1 LDSFDKN
8 KNFNS
13 ILIFFSDLLTIW
25 YFAIQFNLK
34 QLFMTRLLTRFGL
47 FCAVAF
53 TAISAMAQNAGTI
66 AGTVKNATTGE
77 TVAAVSVTVKGTSVG
92 TYTDDKGTFRLNV
105 SQKAPY
111 TLVFSSVG
119 FENQEQVVS
128 AGTSKVDV
136 SLKQAFTLGTEVV
149 VAASRVAERILESP
163 VTIERV
169 SNATIKNAPVSNY
182 YDLLGTLKGV
192 DVNIASL
199 TFKSISTRGFNGSG
213 NSRLNQ
219 FVDGMDNQAP
229 GLNFSVASIIGLT
242 ELDVDNIEL
251 LPGASSALYGQGG
264 MNGTVLINS
273 KSPFKYQGLSFQIKQ
288 GMNHVDNK
296 QRPLAPF
303 KDWTVR
309 YAKKIGDRFAYK
321 FSMQYTEADD
331 WRANSNQN
339 YSRTTGSPNGQ
350 TIAGTRLSDPNYD
363 GVNFYGDETSAN
375 LADVGA
381 GVRSLVRAS
390 LISSLGQ
397 AAGAATFDNLYNA
410 AAAYPTLA
418 AYQTFLTG
426 AGGAALGANAA
437 FLWGDRRG
445 YFNNVNV
452 SRTGYA
458 EQDVVDPTALNI
470 KFQGSLHYKIND
482 NVEAS
487 FAAYNGSGNT
497 VYTGS
502 DRYSIKDFSMGQYK
516 LELKSRNWY
525 VRAYTTL
532 ENSGAS
538 FNSTI
543 AARYFNEKWKDSRTS
558 WFPTYAATYSTI
570 LSSGASEQAAHA
582 GARANADVGR
592 PTGYLGNNP
601 MFQSLVSTPISQ
613 GGAMFLERTSMRA
626 AEGQYNLTEA
636 LGLAK
641 YDADLLVGASA
652 RQFILNSQGTLFAD
666 TAGNININESG
677 AYAQLSKRFF
687 GDLLKFS
694 VSGRYDKN
702 ENFKGRFTPRASM
715 VVKLKEDHNLRV
727 SYQTAYRFPTT
738 QNQWINLLVGGG
750 TRLMGGLPQLR
761 KFYNFDTNPAYT
773 LASVT
778 AFGASALAG
787 APNPALLKVQTFSEF
802 KPESMNSFE
811 VGYKGLVAKKLLI
824 DFYYYFGQYENFI
837 SGVTVLQSNNPAA
850 PKVTDVLSSS
860 TRIAY
865 SISTNSTQKVK
876 TSGWGLSLDYL
887 LPANFSVS
895 SSIYGDQ
902 IGDLEAGFV
911 SYFNTPKMRT
921 NVSLNN
927 SGFAFKNRL
936 GFSAIYRY
944 QDSFT
949 YEGTFGVGRVSSF
962 NTLDAVLT
970 YKLPSMK
977 SLMKLGGTNIMNTY
991 YNTAHGSPQIGGLY
1005 YVSFAYN
1012 VF

>member
-1 LDSFDKN
+1 
-8 KNFNS
+8 
-13 ILIFFSDLLTIW
+13 
-25 YFAIQFNLK
+25 
-34 QLFMTRLLTRFGL
+34 MTRLLTRFGL

-77 TVAAVSVTVKGTSVG
+77 TVAAVTVTVKGTSAG
-92 TYTDDKGTFRLNV
+92 TFTDDKGTFKLNV
-105 SQKAPY
+105 SQKTPY

-119 FENQEQVVS
+119 FENQEQVVN

-136 SLKQAFTLGTEVV
+136 SLKQSYTLGSEVV

-163 VTIERV
+163 VTIERI

-273 KSPFKYQGLSFQIKQ
+273 KNPFKYQGLSFQVKQ

-296 QRPLAPF
+296 QRPLAPY

-321 FSMQYTEADD
+321 VSMQFTEADD
-331 WRANSNQN
+331 WRANSAQN

-350 TIAGTRLSDPNYD
+350 TIGGTRANDPNYD
-363 GVNFYGDETSAN
+363 GVNFYGDETTLNITNELLKPIKDGILAQLNPLYGVNSAAA
-375 LADVGA
+375 LADLQNASFLPSFNTIETYSAFLNSDKKTQG
-381 GVRSLVRAS
+381 LVP
-390 LISSLGQ
+390 
-397 AAGAATFDNLYNA
+397 F
-410 AAAYPTLA
+410 
-418 AYQTFLTG
+418 
-426 AGGAALGANAA
+426 AAL
-437 FLWGDRRG
+437 LYGDIRG
-445 YFNNVNV
+445 HYNNLNV

-458 EQDVVDPTALNI
+458 EQDVVDPTALNV

-487 FAAYNGSGNT
+487 FSAYNGSGNT

-516 LELKSRNWY
+516 LELKARNWFF
-525 VRAYTTL
+525 RTYTTL

-543 AARYFNEKWKDSRTS
+543 AARYFNEKWKASNV
-558 WFPTYAATYSTI
+558 WFPTYAGTYTNL
-570 LSSGASEQAAHA
+570 LSKGASEQAAHA
-582 GARANADVGR
+582 GARSQADIGR
-592 PTGYLGNNP
+592 PTGYLGNNAI
-601 MFQSLVSTPISQ
+601 FQSVVNTPISQ
-613 GGAMFLERTSMRA
+613 GGAMFLEKTSMRA

-636 LGLAK
+636 LGLEK
-641 YDADLLVGASA
+641 HNADLLVGAST

-666 TAGNININESG
+666 TAGNITINETG

-761 KFYNFDTNPAYT
+761 KFYKFDTNPAYT
-773 LASVT
+773 LASVN
-778 AFGASALAG
+778 AFGASG
-787 APNPALLKVQTFSEF
+787 GTNPSLLKVQSFPEF

-811 VGYKGLVAKKLLI
+811 VGYKGLVAKKLLV

-837 SGVTVLQSNNPAA
+837 SGVTVLQSNNPSA
-850 PKVTDVLSSS
+850 PKATDVLFANS
-860 TRIAY
+860 RIAY
-865 SISTNSTQKVK
+865 SISTNSSQKVK
-876 TSGWGLSLDYL
+876 TSGWGLSLDYI
-887 LPANFSVS
+887 LPANFTVS
-895 SSIYGDQ
+895 GSLYSDE

-911 SYFNTPKMRT
+911 SYFNTPKMRS
-921 NVSLNN
+921 NISLSN

-944 QDSFT
+944 QDGFT
-949 YEGTFGVGRVSSF
+949 YEGTFGVGTVSSF
-962 NTLDAVLT
+962 NTLDGVFT

-977 SLMKLGGTNIMNTY
+977 SLLKLGGTNIFNTY
-991 YNTAHGSPQIGGLY
+991 YNTAHGSPAIGGLY

>member
-1 LDSFDKN
+1 
-8 KNFNS
+8 
-13 ILIFFSDLLTIW
+13 
-25 YFAIQFNLK
+25 
-34 QLFMTRLLTRFGL
+34 MTRLLTRFGL

-77 TVAAVSVTVKGTSVG
+77 TVAAVSITVKGTSVG
-92 TYTDDKGTFRLNV
+92 TFTDDKGTFRLKV

-128 AGTSKVDV
+128 AGASKVDV
-136 SLKQAFTLGTEVV
+136 SLKQSFTLGTEVV

-163 VTIERV
+163 VTIERI

-199 TFKSISTRGFNGSG
+199 TFKSISSRGFNGSG

-273 KSPFKYQGLSFQIKQ
+273 KNPFKYQGLSFQVKQ

-296 QRPLAPF
+296 QRPLAPY

-321 FSMQYTEADD
+321 FSMQFTEADD
-331 WRANSNQN
+331 WRANSAQN

-350 TIAGTRLSDPNYD
+350 TIAGTRSSDPNYD

-381 GVRSLVRAS
+381 GVSSLVKAS
-390 LISSLGQ
+390 LISSLGSV
-397 AAGAATFDNLYNA
+397 AGTATFNSLYDA
-410 AAAYPTLA
+410 AALYPTLA
-418 AYQTFLTG
+418 LYQTFLTG

-437 FLWGDRRG
+437 FLWGDKRG
-445 YFNNVNV
+445 YFQNKNV

-458 EQDVVDPTALNI
+458 EQDVVDPTALNV
-470 KFQGSLHYKIND
+470 KFQGSIHYKIND

-487 FAAYNGSGNT
+487 FSAYNGSGNT

-516 LELKSRNWY
+516 LEFKAKNWY
-525 VRAYTTL
+525 FRAYTTL

-543 AARYFNEKWKDSRTS
+543 AARYFNEKWKDSRTA
-558 WFPTYAATYSTI
+558 WYPTYAATYATF
-570 LSSGASEQAAHA
+570 LSNGASDLAAHA
-582 GARANADVGR
+582 AARAGADAGR
-592 PTGYLGNNP
+592 PTGYLGNNAL
-601 MFQSLVSTPISQ
+601 FKALVGTPISK
-613 GGAMFLERTSMRA
+613 GGAMFLEKTSMRA

-636 LGLAK
+636 FGLAK
-641 YDADLLVGASA
+641 HNADLLVGASV
-652 RQFILNSQGTLFAD
+652 RQYILNSQGTLFAD
-666 TAGNININESG
+666 TAGNININETG

-715 VVKLKEDHNLRV
+715 VFKLKEDHNLRV

-761 KFYNFDTNPAYT
+761 KYYKFDTNPAYT

-778 AFGASALAG
+778 AFGASGG
-787 APNPALLKVQTFSEF
+787 ANASLLKVQAFPEF

-837 SGVTVLQSNNPAA
+837 SGVTVLQSNNAAA
-850 PKVTDVLSSS
+850 PKATDVLFSSS
-860 TRIAY
+860 RIAY
-865 SISTNSTQKVK
+865 SISTNSKQKVK
-876 TSGWGLSLDYL
+876 TSGWGLSLDYI
-887 LPANFSVS
+887 LPANFTIS
-895 SSIYGDQ
+895 SSVYSDE
-902 IGDLEAGFV
+902 IGDLEAGFI
-911 SYFNTPKMRT
+911 SYFNTPKMRS
-921 NVSLNN
+921 NVSLSN
-927 SGFAFKNRL
+927 SGFALKNRL

-944 QDSFT
+944 QDGFT
-949 YEGTFGVGRVSSF
+949 YEGTFGVGTVSSF
-962 NTLDAVLT
+962 NTLDGVLT
-970 YKLPSMK
+970 YKLPAMK
-977 SLMKLGGTNIMNTY
+977 SLVKLGGTNLFNTY
-991 YNTAHGSPQIGGLY
+991 YNTAHGSPAIGGLY

>member
-1 LDSFDKN
+1 
-8 KNFNS
+8 
-13 ILIFFSDLLTIW
+13 
-25 YFAIQFNLK
+25 
-34 QLFMTRLLTRFGL
+34 MTRLLTRFSL
-47 FCAVAF
+47 SCAFAF

-66 AGTVKNATTGE
+66 TGSVKNGTSGE
-77 TVAAVSVTVKGTSVG
+77 TIAAVSVTVKGSSVG
-92 TYTDDKGTFRLNV
+92 TYTDDKGTFKLNV
-105 SQKAPY
+105 TQKAPY

-119 FENQEQVVS
+119 FENLEQVVN

-136 SLKQAFTLGTEVV
+136 SLKQAFTLGREVV

-163 VTIERV
+163 VTIERI

-273 KSPFKYQGLSFQIKQ
+273 KNPFKYQGLSFQVKQ
-288 GMNHVDNK
+288 GINHVDNK
-296 QRPLAPF
+296 QRALAPY

-339 YSRTTGSPNGQ
+339 YSRSTGTQLGQ
-350 TIAGTRLSDPNYD
+350 TIPGNRESDPNYD
-363 GVNFYGDETSAN
+363 GVNFYGDETTLN
-375 LADVGA
+375 LSRDLLGPIKSGIISQLNPFFGA
-381 GVRSLVRAS
+381 GSADQLKGIQNASFLPAFNTIPNYSQFLNSNPLTRGLVP
-390 LISSLGQ
+390 
-397 AAGAATFDNLYNA
+397 Y
-410 AAAYPTLA
+410 
-418 AYQTFLTG
+418 
-426 AGGAALGANAA
+426 AAL
-437 FLWGDRRG
+437 LYGDIRG
-445 YFNNVNV
+445 HYNDLNV

-458 EQDVVDPTALNI
+458 EQDVVDPTARNV

-516 LELKSRNWY
+516 LELKARNWY
-525 VRAYTTL
+525 LRAYTTL

-543 AARYFNEKWKDSRTS
+543 AARYFNEAWKPSTT
-558 WFPTYAATYSTI
+558 WYPVYAATYSTL
-570 LSSGASEQAAHA
+570 LSNGFNQQAAHA

-592 PTGYLGNNP
+592 PTGYLGNNA
-601 MFQSLVSTPISQ
+601 MFKSLVSTPISQ

-626 AEGQYNLTEA
+626 MEGQYNLTET
-636 LGLAK
+636 LGLDK
-641 YDADLLVGASA
+641 YNADLLVGGSS
-652 RQFILNSQGTLFAD
+652 RQFLLNSQGTLFAD
-666 TAGNININESG
+666 TAGIIKINESG
-677 AYAQLSKRFF
+677 AYAQLSKRFLD
-687 GDLLKFS
+687 DLFKFS
-694 VSGRYDKN
+694 ISGRYDKN
-702 ENFKGRFTPRASM
+702 ENFKGRFTPRASL
-715 VVKLKEDHNLRV
+715 VIKLEEDHNLRL

-761 KFYNFDTNPAYT
+761 NFYNFNTNPAYS
-773 LASVT
+773 LASVN
-778 AFGASALAG
+778 AFGASVIKG
-787 APNPALLKVQTFSEF
+787 EPNPGLLKVQAFPEF

-824 DFYYYFGQYENFI
+824 DFYYYFGKYENFI
-837 SGVTVLQSNNPAA
+837 SGVTVLQSRNAAA
-850 PKVTDVLSSS
+850 PKVSDVLSAS

-865 SISTNSTQKVK
+865 SISTNSTQEVK
-876 TSGWGLSLDYL
+876 TSGWGLSLDYI
-887 LPANFSVS
+887 LPANFTVS
-895 SSIYGDQ
+895 SSIYGDK
-902 IGDLEAGFV
+902 IGGLEEGFIA
-911 SYFNTPKMRT
+911 YFNTPKMRA
-921 NVSLNN
+921 NVGLNN
-927 SGFAFKNRL
+927 SGFALKNRL

-944 QDSFT
+944 QDGFT
-949 YEGTFGVGRVSSF
+949 YEGTFGVGQVSSF

-970 YKLPSMK
+970 YKLPAMK
-977 SLMKLGGTNIMNTY
+977 SMIKAGGTNIMNTY
-991 YNTAHGSPQIGGLY
+991 YNTAHGSPAIGGLY

>member
-1 LDSFDKN
+1 
-8 KNFNS
+8 
-13 ILIFFSDLLTIW
+13 
-25 YFAIQFNLK
+25 
-34 QLFMTRLLTRFGL
+34 
-47 FCAVAF
+47 
-53 TAISAMAQNAGTI
+53 
-66 AGTVKNATTGE
+66 
-77 TVAAVSVTVKGTSVG
+77 
-92 TYTDDKGTFRLNV
+92 
-105 SQKAPY
+105 
-111 TLVFSSVG
+111 
-119 FENQEQVVS
+119 
-128 AGTSKVDV
+128 
-136 SLKQAFTLGTEVV
+136 
-149 VAASRVAERILESP
+149 
-163 VTIERV
+163 
-169 SNATIKNAPVSNY
+169 
-182 YDLLGTLKGV
+182 
-192 DVNIASL
+192 
-199 TFKSISTRGFNGSG
+199 
-213 NSRLNQ
+213 
-219 FVDGMDNQAP
+219 MDNQAP

-273 KSPFKYQGLSFQIKQ
+273 KSPFKYQGLSFQVKQ

-296 QRPLAPF
+296 QRPLAPY

-321 FSMQYTEADD
+321 FSMQFTEADD
-331 WRANSNQN
+331 WRANSAQN

-350 TIAGTRLSDPNYD
+350 TIAGTRSSDPNYD
-363 GVNFYGDETSAN
+363 GVNFYGDETTSN
-375 LADVGA
+375 LAGVGTA
-381 GVRSLVRAS
+381 VKNGV
-390 LISSLGQ
+390 I
-397 AAGAATFDNLYNA
+397 AAVGSTTFNLLYNA
-410 AAAYPTLA
+410 AASYPTLA
-418 AYQTFLTG
+418 SYQAFLTT
-426 AGGAALGANAA
+426 AGGASLAANAP
-437 FLWGDRRG
+437 FLWGDKRG

-458 EQDVVDPTALNI
+458 EQDVVDPTALNV
-470 KFQGSLHYKIND
+470 KFQGSIHYKIND

-487 FAAYNGSGNT
+487 FSAYNGSGNT

-516 LELKSRNWY
+516 LELKAKNWY

-543 AARYFNEKWKDSRTS
+543 AARYFNEQWKPSTT
-558 WFPTYAATYSTI
+558 WYPTYAATYSTL
-570 LSSGASEQAAHA
+570 LSNGVSDAAAHA
-582 GARANADVGR
+582 GARAQADIGR
-592 PTGYLGNNP
+592 PTGYLGNNA
-601 MFQSLVSTPISQ
+601 MFQALVSTPISK

-636 LGLAK
+636 FGLAK
-641 YDADLLVGASA
+641 HNADLLVGAST

-666 TAGNININESG
+666 TAGNITINETG

-727 SYQTAYRFPTT
+727 SFQTAYRFPTT

-773 LASVT
+773 LASVN

-787 APNPALLKVQTFSEF
+787 APNPALLKVQSFSEF

-837 SGVTVLQSNNPAA
+837 SGVTVLQSRNAAA
-850 PKVTDVLSSS
+850 PSPADVLDASK
-860 TRIAY
+860 RVAY
-865 SISTNSTQKVK
+865 SISTNSKQKVK

-977 SLMKLGGTNIMNTY
+977 SLLKLGGTNIMNTY